1 MSNVVSFLASHII
14 IGDDME
20 ILKESAINVSEGKI
34 LSIAAPSRDANVV
47 DLGNSLI
54 SPMFINAHCHLG
66 DTGAKELGIGLPL
79 EQVVNPPDGVKHQ
92 FLNNLNPELLQQHIR
107 NGLKEM
113 LEHGIIACADFR
125 EQGLNGIEIIKNASN
140 DLPINVI
147 ILGRMAESKPYQ
159 ETWDEAVEILK
170 NANGLGIRDIE
181 AYPISLLKDLRKMF
195 PEKIISIHVSESFEA
210 EQKSKKEYGVGQAIK
225 SLDFSPDFVVHL
237 THTQKSE
244 LNLIAESRTRAVCC
258 PRANSILGDGLPDVA
273 SWHQAGI
280 EFSLGTD
287 NLMFSS
293 PDMFREMDFLSRM
306 LRGLHKNPAVID
318 TMEIFKASTINGAK
332 ALKIDHK
339 LGSLTPG
346 KEASFNVINLDSQN
360 LTYTHDPISALV
372 HRANIN
378 DIRNIYIKGEKF
390 L

>member
-14 IGDDME
+14 VGDDME
-20 ILKESAINVSEGKI
+20 ILKDTAINVSDGKI
-34 LSIAAPSRDANVV
+34 LSIAAPMRDANLV
-47 DLGNSLI
+47 DLGNSII
-54 SPMFINAHCHLG
+54 SPMFINTHCHLG

-79 EQVVNPPDGVKHQ
+79 EQVVNPPDGLKHK
-92 FLNNLNPELLQQHIR
+92 FLANLDPDLLQHQINH
-107 NGLKEM
+107 GLKEM

-125 EQGLNGIEIIKNASN
+125 EQGLKGIEIIKNASI
-140 DLPINVI
+140 DLPINAI
-147 ILGRMAESKPYQ
+147 ILGRMTESKPYQ
-159 ETWDEAVEILK
+159 ETWDEAIDILK
-170 NANGLGIRDIE
+170 NSNGLGIRDIE
-181 AYPISLLKDLRKMF
+181 AYPIFLIKDLRELF
-195 PEKIISIHVSESFEA
+195 PEKIFSIHISESFEA

-225 SLDFSPDFVVHL
+225 SLEFSPDLLVHL
-237 THTQKSE
+237 THTSKSE
-244 LNLIAESRTRAVCC
+244 LDTIASSQTKAVCC

-273 SWHQAGI
+273 SWIQAGI
-280 EFSLGTD
+280 EFSIGTD

-306 LRGLHKNPAVID
+306 LRGLHKNPAVLD
-318 TMEIFKASTINGAK
+318 TREIFKAATINGAK

-360 LTYTHDPISALV
+360 LTYTHDPILALV

>member
-14 IGDDME
+14 VGDEMK
-20 ILKESAINVSEGKI
+20 ILKDNAINVSQGKI
-34 LSIAAPSRDANVV
+34 LSIAAPMRDANVV
-47 DLGNSLI
+47 DLGNSI
-54 SPMFINAHCHLG
+54 ICPMFINAHSHLG

-79 EQVVNPPDGVKHQ
+79 DRVVNPPDGIKHK
-92 FLNNLNPELLQQHIR
+92 FLNNLTSDLLQHQIR
-107 NGLKEM
+107 HGLKEM

-125 EQGLNGIEIIKNASN
+125 EQGLTGIEIIKNASN

-147 ILGRMAESKPYQ
+147 ILGRMSESKPYQ

-170 NANGLGIRDIE
+170 KANGLGIRDIE

-195 PEKIISIHVSESFEA
+195 PEKIFSIHVSESFEA
-210 EQKSKKEYGVGQAIK
+210 EQKSKKEYGFGQAVK
-225 SLDFSPDFVVHL
+225 SLEFSPDFLVHL
-237 THTQKSE
+237 SHTQKSE
-244 LNLIAESRTRAVCC
+244 LSLIAKSHTRAVSC

-273 SWHQAGI
+273 AWIQAGI

-306 LRGLHKNPAVID
+306 VRGLHKNPGIID
-318 TMEIFKASTINGAK
+318 TKEIYKAATINGAK

-339 LGSLTPG
+339 LGSITPG
-346 KEASFNVINLDSQN
+346 KEASFNVINLDSKN
-360 LTYTHDPISALV
+360 LMYTRDHITALV

-378 DIRNIYIKGEKF
+378 DIRNIYIKGEKY